1 MITALFALLSVLAPD
16 LSVHWTGLTRDVVTV
31 SAQVLREDAE
41 KCLQSGL
48 EARVRFVVRG
58 CRRRTA
64 WFDGCEE
71 RVTHVQWIVYD
82 PITESFKVTAD
93 TLGDE
98 TEPSAVEVPN
108 RTQAVQEFLS
118 FKGLSL
124 NQVMLGSEEQLSRWY
139 FGARAVFVCK
149 GRVSETVA
157 ALSTALT
164 LGLIEI
170 GHTDTGWVDF
180 VPEGPQAKELE

>member
-1 MITALFALLSVLAPD
+1 MITALVAFLTVFTPS

-31 SAQVLREDAE
+31 SAQVLRDDAD
-41 KCLQSGL
+41 KCLKSGL

-58 CRRRTA
+58 CRKRSV
-64 WFDGCEE
+64 WFDKCEE

-82 PITESFKVTAD
+82 PITESFKVTSD

-98 TEPSAVEVPN
+98 ADPSAVEVPN

-118 FKGLSL
+118 FKGLPL
-124 NQVMLGSEEQLSRWY
+124 DQVTSGSSQHERWY

-164 LGLIEI
+164 MGLFEV
-170 GHTDTGWVDF
+170 GHTDTGWIDF
-180 VPEGPQAKELE
+180 APEGPLTQELE